1 MSYYSTDSREHRV
14 NIGEEH
20 DPIGEFD
27 WFFEDPLFFDEE
39 TSERVDQILEE
50 GVHPLN

>member
-20 DPIGEFD
+20 DLIGEFD
-27 WFFEDPLFFDEE
+27 WFFEDPLDVEE
-39 TSERVDQILEE
+39 YPEE
-50 GVHPLN
+50 VMAED